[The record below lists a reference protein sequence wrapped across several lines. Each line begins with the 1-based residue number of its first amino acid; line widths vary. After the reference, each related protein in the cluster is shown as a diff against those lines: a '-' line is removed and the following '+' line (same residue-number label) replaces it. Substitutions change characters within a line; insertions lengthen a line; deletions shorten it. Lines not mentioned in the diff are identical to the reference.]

1 MQPLRQC
8 SVVGEDWGNDV
19 TRLKLTFGPTRYFVP
34 VCVRY
39 PHGFV
44 GGPDGYEE
52 TEDKDAKTIIVEART
67 QTEKGVE

>member
-1 MQPLRQC
+1 MT
-8 SVVGEDWGNDV
+8 DHKF
-19 TRLKLTFGPTRYFVP
+19 TYGPTRYFVP

>member
-1 MQPLRQC
+1 M
-8 SVVGEDWGNDV
+8 

-44 GGPDGYEE
+44 GGPAGYEE
-52 TEDKDAKTIIVEART
+52 TEDKDAKTIVVEVRT

>member
-1 MQPLRQC
+1 MT
-8 SVVGEDWGNDV
+8 DHKF
-19 TRLKLTFGPTRYFVP
+19 TYGPTRYFVP

-39 PHGFV
+39 PHGFL

-67 QTEKGVE
+67 QTEKGVD